1 MNRSELAA
9 ATLEIDLGAIA
20 ANYRRV
26 AAEAGAATC
35 AAAVKAD
42 AYGLGMAE
50 VAPALAAAGCDTF
63 FVAHLF
69 EALDLR
75 AALPDATIYVL
86 HGCPAGVE
94 TACAEALIRPVLCTE
109 TQVAAWHHG
118 PAALH
123 VDSGINRLGLTAD
136 VFGRLAADGTL
147 ARLDLRLLMSH
158 LACADDANHARN
170 RVQLERFRD
179 LAALL
184 PGVPASLANSSGI
197 FLGGDFHF
205 DLVRPGAA
213 LYGVNPTPG
222 RPNPMRC
229 VVRLSAEIQQLR
241 KIDLGETV
249 GYGAAFSAAQPTRIA
264 VVPVGYAD
272 GYLRCLGN
280 RATAWVAGRR
290 VPVVGRVSMD
300 MITLDVSAAPDA
312 VEGSPVELL
321 GEHIGVDELGDAAGT
336 IGYEIL
342 TALGPRYRRRYL
354 PAGTPA

>member
-1 MNRSELAA
+1 MNRSDLAA
-9 ATLEIDLGAIA
+9 ATLDIDLAAIA
-20 ANYRRV
+20 ANYRRL
-26 AAEAGAATC
+26 AAEAGATVC

-50 VAPALAAAGCDTF
+50 VAPALASAGCDIF
-63 FVAHLF
+63 MVAHLS
-69 EALDLR
+69 EALALR
-75 AALPDATIYVL
+75 DVLADATIYVL
-86 HGCPAGVE
+86 HGCPAG
-94 TACAEALIRPVLCTE
+94 AEATCADAGIRPVLCTE
-109 TQVAAWHHG
+109 AQVAAWRHG

-123 VDSGINRLGLTAD
+123 VDTGINRLGLAPAA
-136 VFGRLAADGTL
+136 FRRLAASGAL
-147 ARLDLRLLMSH
+147 ATLDLRLLLSH
-158 LACADDANHARN
+158 LACGDQPAHPLN
-170 RVQLERFRD
+170 RRQLALFRD

-184 PGVPASLANSSGI
+184 PGVPVSLANSSGI
-197 FLGGDFHF
+197 FLGRNYHF
-205 DLVRPGAA
+205 DMVRPGAA

-222 RPNPMRC
+222 RSNPMRGC
-229 VVRLSAEIQQLR
+229 VRLTAEIQQIR
-241 KIDLGETV
+241 QIDLGESV

-272 GYLRCLGN
+272 GYFRCLGN

-312 VEGSPVELL
+312 GEGSMVELL
-321 GEHIGVDELGDAAGT
+321 GEHVSVDELAGAAGT

-354 PAGTPA
+354 PAGSAA